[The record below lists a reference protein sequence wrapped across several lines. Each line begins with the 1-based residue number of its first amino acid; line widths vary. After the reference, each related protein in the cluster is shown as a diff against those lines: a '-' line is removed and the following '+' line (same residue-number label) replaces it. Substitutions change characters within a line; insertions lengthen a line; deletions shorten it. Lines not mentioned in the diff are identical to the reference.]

1 MGIIGVVLFAIAGFA
16 LTNGMP
22 HFVAGLG
29 GRVFRTPFGR
39 YSSPCTNVAWGMTNF
54 VIAIGLLFG
63 RSAVADPTTGDIVW
77 FVVGALLCILSF
89 AFGAKGF
96 FDDRDARPDGS
107 GTDPDGSRRAP
118 DGSRGAADSA

>member
-39 YSSPCTNVAWGMTNF
+39 YSSPRTNVAWGMTNF

-63 RSAVADPTTGDIVW
+63 RTAVADPTTGDIVW
-77 FVVGALLCILSF
+77 FVVGALLSILSF

-96 FDDRDARPDGS
+96 FDDR
-107 GTDPDGSRRAP
+107 PDGSR
-118 DGSRGAADSA
+118 DAADSA

>member
-22 HFVAGLG
+22 HSVAGLG
-29 GRVFRTPFGR
+29 GRVFRTP
-39 YSSPCTNVAWGMTNF
+39 
-54 VIAIGLLFG
+54 
-63 RSAVADPTTGDIVW
+63 
-77 FVVGALLCILSF
+77 
-89 AFGAKGF
+89 FGAKGF

-107 GTDPDGSRRAP
+107 GTHSDGSRRAP